1 MLNGIGGRTI
11 AEAKANLTYNEA
23 LSWMAYLEQSGTANL
38 GLRMERGFA
47 LLATILNNVHGG
59 KANFDDFLPKRG
71 EPEEGVEASAQD
83 LFALLQSVK
92 R

>member
-23 LSWMAYLEQSGTANL
+23 LSRMAYVEQNGTLNL
-38 GLRMERGFA
+38 GLKIERGVA

>member
-23 LSWMAYLEQSGTANL
+23 LSWMAYFERSGTANL
-38 GLRMERGFA
+38 GLRMERGVA

-71 EPEEGVEASAQD
+71 EPEEEVEASAQD

>member
-11 AEAKANLTYNEA
+11 DEAKANLTYNES
-23 LSWMAYLEQSGTANL
+23 LSWMAYVEKTGSLNL
-38 GLRMERGFA
+38 GLRVERSVA

-59 KANFDDFLPKRG
+59 KANFEDFLPKRG
-71 EPEEGVEASAQD
+71 EPDEETGASAQD

>member
-1 MLNGIGGRTI
+1 MLNGIGGRSV
-11 AEAKANLTYNEA
+11 AEAKASLSYTEV
-23 LSWMAYLEQSGTANL
+23 LSWMAYVEQNGTLNL
-38 GLRMERGFA
+38 GLKIERGVA
-47 LLATILNNVHGG
+47 LIATILNNVHGG

-71 EPEEGVEASAQD
+71 EPEEEVEASAQD

>member
-23 LSWMAYLEQSGTANL
+23 LSWMAYVEQNGSLNL
-38 GLRMERGFA
+38 GLKLEKGFA

-59 KANFDDFLPKRG
+59 KASFEDFLPQRG
-71 EPEEGVEASAQD
+71 EPEEEAAASPQD
-83 LFALLQSVK
+83 LLRILQSVK

>member
-11 AEAKANLTYNEA
+11 AEAKASLTYNEA
-23 LSWMAYLEQSGTANL
+23 LSWMAYVEQNGTLNW
-38 GLRMERGFA
+38 GTRIERGIA

-71 EPEEGVEASAQD
+71 DEVEEVQTSAQD
-83 LFALLQSVK
+83 LFRLLQSVK

>member
-1 MLNGIGGRTI
+1 VLNGIGGRTI

-23 LSWMAYLEQSGTANL
+23 LSWMAYFERSGTANL
-38 GLRMERGFA
+38 GLRMERGVA

-71 EPEEGVEASAQD
+71 EPEEEVEASAQD

>member
-47 LLATILNNVHGG
+47 LLATILNNMHGG
-59 KANFDDFLPKRG
+59 KANFEDFLPKRG
-71 EPEEGVEASAQD
+71 EVVDEAETSAQD
-83 LFALLQSVK
+83 LFRLLQSVK

>member
-23 LSWMAYLEQSGTANL
+23 LSWMAYLEQSGTVNL

-59 KANFDDFLPKRG
+59 KATFDDFLPQRG
-71 EPEEGVEASAQD
+71 EVVEVAETSAQD
-83 LFALLQSVK
+83 LFRLLQSVK

>member
-23 LSWMAYLEQSGTANL
+23 LSWMAYVEQNGSLNW
-38 GLRMERGFA
+38 GLRVERSVA

-59 KANFDDFLPKRG
+59 KANFEDFLPKRG
-71 EPEEGVEASAQD
+71 EPEDVAETSAQD

>member
-1 MLNGIGGRTI
+1 MLNGIGGRSV
-11 AEAKANLTYNEA
+11 AEAKASLSYTEV
-23 LSWMAYLEQSGTANL
+23 LSWMAYVEQNGPLNL
-38 GLRMERGFA
+38 GLKIERGIA

-59 KANFDDFLPKRG
+59 KANFDDFMPKRG
-71 EPEEGVEASAQD
+71 EPEEEASAQD

>member
-1 MLNGIGGRTI
+1 
-11 AEAKANLTYNEA
+11 
-23 LSWMAYLEQSGTANL
+23 MAYVEQNGSLNW
-38 GLRMERGFA
+38 GLRIERCAA

-71 EPEEGVEASAQD
+71 EPEEEVGASAQD

>member
-38 GLRMERGFA
+38 GLRIERGFA

-71 EPEEGVEASAQD
+71 EPEEGVGASAQD

>member
-23 LSWMAYLEQSGTANL
+23 LSWMAYFEQSGTANL
-38 GLRMERGFA
+38 GLRMDRGFA

>member
-11 AEAKANLTYNEA
+11 AEAKANLTYNEW
-23 LSWMAYLEQSGTANL
+23 LSWMAYVEQNGTLNP

-47 LLATILNNVHGG
+47 LLSTILNNVHGG
-59 KANFDDFLPKRG
+59 KADFDDFLPKRG
-71 EPEEGVEASAQD
+71 EVVDEAESSAQD
-83 LFALLQSVK
+83 LFRLLQSVK